1 MRMNP
6 RFFMAAVAAA
16 LLLIVSAP
24 LAAAQTL
31 QTITIVQIYDPSEPL
46 TLGVGALRQFT
57 AYGNYSDGSQQYL
70 TQQATWSSAKTSVAT
85 VTATMG
91 LVTAVAPGTV
101 NISATLD
108 GITGSSSL
116 TVQAVSLTAIA
127 ITPSSSW
134 SLQVGKTL
142 QFSATAEYGDA
153 TIANVSST
161 ATWASSATA
170 VATVSSTGLVTAVA
184 AGTATISAAFGG
196 GTGKMTLTVTTTAPA
211 NVGMWSAPQSLG
223 MLAIHAA
230 MLNTGNVLLWGYP
243 VGRVGGPSPA
253 RILNPTTGS
262 LTDVTVPW
270 PIDIFCSAHSF
281 LPNGTLLVDGGTD
294 DAQYPSDS
302 GITNTT
308 FFTPSTNAWS
318 TGPAMNYAR
327 WYPSTLAMPNGTIL
341 AVSGAAQNGTTI
353 ETELE
358 SYNPTTN
365 AWTVLPTSANIAPP
379 VDLYPLMLVLGN
391 GNVFYA
397 GARPN
402 STEFNPTTN
411 TWSAVATMN
420 FGTRDHA
427 AAVLE
432 PGEQK
437 VMIVGGAGND
447 VGGGGDP
454 TNTTEVINLTAAT
467 PAWTYGT
474 PLNIARFNFNLLY
487 LPDGTLMIVGGD
499 QSQHYSS
506 PVFQPELYSFST
518 NKWTLLPPQNAVRAY
533 HATALLLPD
542 GRVLSAG
549 SDSGTQ
555 LENTYEF
562 YSPAYL
568 SKGARPTI
576 TSAPSTITYGKKFT
590 ITTPNAAGIAKVALL
605 RAGTTTHTVPLDDNR
620 YLTLTF
626 TAGTGELTVTPPAN
640 ANLAPPGYYM
650 LAILNT
656 AGVPSVMPFVN
667 VQ

>member
-1 MRMNP
+1 MNP
-6 RFFMAAVAAA
+6 RFLVAAVAAV
-16 LLLIVSAP
+16 LLLMVSAP
-24 LAAAQTL
+24 FAAAQTL
-31 QTITIVQIYDPSEPL
+31 ESINIIQIYDTSEPI
-46 TLGVGALRQFT
+46 TIGVGALRQFT
-57 AYGNYSDGSQQYL
+57 AYGNYSDGSTQYL
-70 TQQATWSSAKTSVAT
+70 TQQATWSSANTSIAT
-85 VTATMG
+85 VTPTMG

-101 NISATLD
+101 NISATFD
-108 GITGSSSL
+108 GIIGSSSL
-116 TVQAVSLTAIA
+116 TVQSVSLTAIA

-134 SLQVGKTL
+134 SLQVGKDL

-153 TIANVSST
+153 TIANVTST

-170 VATVSSTGLVTAVA
+170 VATVSSTGLVAAVA

-196 GTGKMTLTVTTTAPA
+196 GTGKMTLTVTTTAPP

-223 MLAIHAA
+223 MLAINAA
-230 MLNTGNVLLWGYP
+230 MLNTGNALLWGYP
-243 VGRVGGPSPA
+243 VGRVGGPSAA
-253 RILNPTTGS
+253 RVFNPITGS
-262 LTDVTVPW
+262 ITDVTVPW
-270 PIDIFCSAHSF
+270 PIDIFCSAQS
-281 LPNGTLLVDGGTD
+281 LLSNGTVLVDGGTD
-294 DAQYPSDS
+294 DAQYPADS
-302 GITNTT
+302 GILNTT
-308 FFTPSTNAWS
+308 LFNPSTNTWS
-318 TGPAMNYAR
+318 TGPAMTYAR
-327 WYPSTLAMPNGTIL
+327 WYPSTVEMPNGTIL
-341 AVSGAAQNGTTI
+341 AASGAAQNGTTI
-353 ETELE
+353 EQALE

-365 AWTVLPTSANIAPP
+365 TWTVLPTSANIAPP
-379 VDLYPLMLVLGN
+379 VDLYPLLLVLGN

-397 GARPN
+397 GPRPN

-411 TWSAVATMN
+411 TWSAVANMN
-420 FGTRDHA
+420 FGIRDHA

-432 PGEQK
+432 PGGQK
-437 VMIVGGAGND
+437 VMIVGGSAND
-447 VGGGGDP
+447 IGGGGDP

-467 PAWTYGT
+467 PAWTYGASM
-474 PLNIARFNFNLLY
+474 NIARFNFNLLY
-487 LPDGTLMIVGGD
+487 LPDGTLLVVGGD

-533 HATALLLPD
+533 HSTALLLAD

-555 LENTYEF
+555 LENTYEI

-568 SKGARPTI
+568 FKGARPTI
-576 TSAPSTITYGKKFT
+576 TAVPSTITYGKKFT

-605 RAGTTTHTVPLDDNR
+605 RPGATTHAVHMDDYR
-620 YLTLTF
+620 YVTLTF

-656 AGVPSVMPFVN
+656 AGVPSVMQFVN